1 MDALVSI
8 GDFAKMTYLSI
19 KALRHYHDTGLL
31 VPADVDPETGYR
43 RYRADQV
50 PAAQVIRR
58 LRDLGMP
65 LDDVKAVLDA
75 PDLAARN
82 AGISAHLRRMEQQL
96 QQAQATVASLRRLLE
111 EPPPAIAVEYQATAP
126 ERVLALRSQ
135 AAMDDS
141 GQWWSEAFDELHA
154 VLAAAVG
161 LRRSGPDGALYPAEF
176 FQAGSG
182 EVTAFIP
189 VAGQPHRA
197 GRPLPVLD
205 LPGAELAVAVHH
217 GSFADL
223 DTTYGALGSFVAGRA
238 IGIDGPIRENYL
250 VTPYD
255 TADEG
260 RHQTEVCWPVF
271 LTSAR
276 ST

>member
-1 MDALVSI
+1 MDALLSI

-65 LDDVKAVLDA
+65 LDDVTAVLDA

-82 AGISAHLRRMEQQL
+82 AGISAHLRRMGQQL
-96 QQAQATVASLRRLLE
+96 QQAQATAASLRRLLE
-111 EPPPAIAVEYQATAP
+111 EPPPTIAVEYQATAP

-141 GQWWSEAFDELHA
+141 GHWWSEAFDELHA

-189 VAGQPHRA
+189 VAGQPH
-197 GRPLPVLD
+197 G
-205 LPGAELAVAVHH
+205 PGARCRCLTCPARNWP
-217 GSFADL
+217 SL
-223 DTTYGALGSFVAGRA
+223 CTTGRSPTWSPPTGRSA
-238 IGIDGPIRENYL
+238 ASSPGGQSAQ
-250 VTPYD
+250 
-255 TADEG
+255 TA
-260 RHQTEVCWPVF
+260 R
-271 LTSAR
+271 SAR
-276 ST
+276 TTWSPPTTVRRSPPAGKRQTIGRVRRT